1 MLLTTLRC
9 AAARCGQE
17 FDQEVPRWHLLLFAR
32 DAGWSISDD
41 EELAWCPDHGPDA
54 PGTREVWVVGCY
66 TCDFEETFTS
76 KEEAESEHSFHECE
90 ADTWIWSPEQTRER
104 EASREAARQ
113 GHQARR
119 AAQAAQAEAAAE
131 AALAQQQR
139 IERYASQWLRIRNLF
154 LFWKRE
160 HLQ

>member
-17 FDQEVPRWHLLLFAR
+17 FNQEVPRWHLLLFAR
-32 DAGWSISDD
+32 DAGWSFSDD

-66 TCDFEETFTS
+66 TCDFEEEFKS
-76 KEEAESEHSFHECE
+76 EDEAKSEHSFHECE
-90 ADTWIWSPEQTRER
+90 ADTWIWTPEQARER
-104 EASREAARQ
+104 QVGLDKARQEHRVSQAAREA
-113 GHQARR
+113 QAR
-119 AAQAAQAEAAAE
+119 AATEVAMAKQE
-131 AALAQQQR
+131 R
-139 IERYASQWLRIRNLF
+139 IELYANRWLQIRNLF

-160 HLQ
+160 HI